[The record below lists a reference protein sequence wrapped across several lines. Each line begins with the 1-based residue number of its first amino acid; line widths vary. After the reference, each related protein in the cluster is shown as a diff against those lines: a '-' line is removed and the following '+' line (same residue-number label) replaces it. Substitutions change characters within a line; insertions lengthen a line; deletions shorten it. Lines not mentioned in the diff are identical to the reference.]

1 MVKQGSVREF
11 PAREIVEAER
21 VLGMDAN
28 QPDQSLGVSGVKM
41 PLPVGLRAWL
51 KTKGEW
57 TQTAGK

>member
-1 MVKQGSVREF
+1 M
-11 PAREIVEAER
+11 EAER